1 VRVLVVA
8 MAVLLAVPAA
18 ARAQTVDTGN
28 RAVIILDASKSMND
42 PAGNGG
48 SRLDAAKSAF
58 DELLQKLPRGA
69 PVGLR
74 VYGSKVSEA
83 SKAEACRD
91 TELTVPVGPLD
102 KSKLSGT
109 VHALQGKGR
118 TPIGASLLATP
129 QDFGSSSGRRTV
141 ILVSD
146 GGDNCAPPDPC
157 KAAAEVAKQGVD
169 LSISVVGLQV
179 DERVRKQLECI
190 ARAGGGS
197 YVGVTD
203 AGQLGNELAAALAR
217 AFRSYQPSGTPVKGA
232 PAAGAG
238 APNLGPG
245 LFQDSLLP
253 GESRS
258 YSIDVPSGSK
268 LLTSI
273 TAIPDKTVGGQGE
286 LDTTLSDPGGEEAD
300 SERGVLFGSHAGED
314 GREVS
319 QAMNTGFT
327 SQGGEFPP
335 GRYTLKVSVADEG
348 IEAKPVPIEL
358 GVQVLRPSEAPGLV
372 RVNGELKPD
381 ATPTPTATQ
390 AAPGA
395 VTSSASGGSTSWAV
409 AVIVGVVGL
418 VAGLVLAS
426 VLGRRR

>member
-1 VRVLVVA
+1 VRVLVVV
-8 MAVLLAVPAA
+8 MAVLLAAPAA
-18 ARAQTVDTGN
+18 ARAQTSDASN

-48 SRLDAAKSAF
+48 SRLDAAKAAF
-58 DELLQKLPRGA
+58 DQLLQKLPQGA
-69 PVGLR
+69 NVGLR
-74 VYGSKVSEA
+74 VYGSKVAEA

-129 QDFGSSSGRRTV
+129 QDLGQTSGRRTV

-157 KAAAEVAKQGVD
+157 KAAAQVAKQGVD

-179 DERVRKQLECI
+179 SERVKQQLECI
-190 ARAGGGS
+190 AKAGGGS

-217 AFRSYQPSGTPVKGA
+217 AFRSYQPSGTAVKGTA
-232 PAAGAG
+232 DKTATP
-238 APNLGPG
+238 PLLGPG

-253 GESRS
+253 GQVHY
-258 YSIDVPSGSK
+258 YSIDVPAGSK

-273 TAIPDKTVGGQGE
+273 TAIPDKSVGGQGE
-286 LDTTLSDPGGEEAD
+286 LDTTLTDPAGEEPD
-300 SERGVLFGSHAGED
+300 SDRGLLFGAHAGED

-327 SQGGEFPP
+327 SKGGEFPP
-335 GRYTLKVSVADEG
+335 GRYRLSVGIADEG
-348 IEAKPVPIEL
+348 IEHQPVPVEL
-358 GVQVLRPSEAPGLV
+358 GVQVLRPGEAPGLV
-372 RVNGELKPD
+372 RVNGQLQPD
-381 ATPTPTATQ
+381 ATPTPTAT
-390 AAPGA
+390 AVKPGA
-395 VTSSASGGSTSWAV
+395 VQDAPGGGTSWAV
-409 AVIVGVVGL
+409 AIIVGVVGL

-426 VLGRRR
+426 VMGRRR